1 MFFGASGPLV
11 AGIVKTLKLEPVRN
25 LATHSAL
32 MSMQHFIKVL
42 FFGFLGF
49 SYSEYFILIFL
60 MIIGGFLGTI
70 VGNFF

>member
-42 FFGFLGF
+42 FSDFWVFL
-49 SYSEYFILIFL
+49 ILNISFL
-60 MIIGGFLGTI
+60 
-70 VGNFF
+70 FF